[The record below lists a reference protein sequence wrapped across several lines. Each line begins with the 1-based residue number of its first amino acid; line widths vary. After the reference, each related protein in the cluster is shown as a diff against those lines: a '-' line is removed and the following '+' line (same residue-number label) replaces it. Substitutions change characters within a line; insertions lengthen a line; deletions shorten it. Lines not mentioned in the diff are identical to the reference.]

1 MNELNCPR
9 CEDIKLIRK
18 NFEGT
23 PVELC
28 EECGGIWLNKG
39 DLNKIAHPISGDIE
53 YCSQENPGRKG
64 PSTLE
69 CPVCKG
75 VQLARANFIEFS
87 DIMLDVC
94 PECHGIWLDKGELEA
109 INAEIDAL
117 AKIPES
123 WDHRVM
129 AFISKLPF

>member
-1 MNELNCPR
+1 MSKLKCPKCENVELF
-9 CEDIKLIRK
+9 EKQ
-18 NFEGT
+18 FEGT
-23 PVELC
+23 PVEVC
-28 EECGGIWLNKG
+28 DECGGIWLNKG
-39 DLNKIAHPISGDIE
+39 ELNKIAHPISGDIE
-53 YCSQENPGRKG
+53 FCSHETSGKKS
-64 PSTLE
+64 PSGLE

-75 VQLARANFIEFS
+75 VQLVRANFIEFS

-94 PECHGIWLDKGELEA
+94 LECHGIWLDKGELEA
-109 INAEIDAL
+109 INTEIDAL